1 MNKMNELCEMEL
13 TGRYEEKLSALK
25 AEISAADEYIRQD
38 NSDLTEFENRYERLD
53 IPYRVKDFWMTILRV
68 CRQNMNVLQTCA
80 IWRENKDYKKT
91 CFICR
96 NKVL

>member
-1 MNKMNELCEMEL
+1 
-13 TGRYEEKLSALK
+13 
-25 AEISAADEYIRQD
+25 
-38 NSDLTEFENRYERLD
+38 
-53 IPYRVKDFWMTILRV
+53 MTILRV

-80 IWRENKDYKKT
+80 IWRENKDYKKKT